1 MQGKGC
7 RVCLGGTICSIP
19 CHASWFASVYLE
31 GTVEFS
37 RSAWKKRFNSTVSF
51 KSTETKQLARQ
62 GIEQILPRKQT
73 RRPLTCL
80 TVCFNPPSMAY
91 PKGCRYSSRAL
102 TKMLVQRFIWMKFL
116 TCNLTK
122 VLERKNS
129 TSLTENNDTWC
140 KNGFFMTFFSF
151 SSQNVSVKS
160 RSKYTAFVSGALW
173 WPWHSKIWI
182 DTKSYFYFP
191 PIKQLPSNSIFST

>member
-140 KNGFFMTFFSF
+140 KNVFFYDLLFFLFSKCICKIQIQIHCFCKWCFVVTLTFK
-151 SSQNVSVKS
+151 NLDRYKV
-160 RSKYTAFVSGALW
+160 LLL
-173 WPWHSKIWI
+173 
-182 DTKSYFYFP
+182 FP
-191 PIKQLPSNSIFST
+191 PHKTTSVQ